1 MMKSEPVQ
9 LTRTT
14 LISFCG
20 PVHHRPLP
28 PPLKHPSFTAQGWGQ
43 GSAAVP
49 HLHKSWTPAH
59 LATKFTLDVC
69 FLESAAIHSIISSV
83 QISNCIK
90 SALSDESLFEEDTG
104 RLMTHDIYFFHKQF
118 AYCYIHPVINWPAED
133 HSVCPGSGNLT
144 VMSINFH
151 WSFEIGNKKSKTL
164 ILETWDVKV
173 RESIVEL
180 KLKDSMLLVSSGSG
194 PLDFSLFHL
203 FSKVKSK
210 RN

>member
-1 MMKSEPVQ
+1 MRNGEENLPQKCPHISQKVSRAEESEMMKSEPVQ

-59 LATKFTLDVC
+59 LGTKFTLDVC
-69 FLESAAIHSIISSV
+69 ILESAAIHTIISSV

-104 RLMTHDIYFFHKQF
+104 RIMTHDIYMFFFYKQF
-118 AYCYIHPVINWPAED
+118 ACCYIHPVINWPAED
-133 HSVCPGSGNLT
+133 HSMCPWLCQ
-144 VMSINFH
+144 F
-151 WSFEIGNKKSKTL
+151 
-164 ILETWDVKV
+164 
-173 RESIVEL
+173 
-180 KLKDSMLLVSSGSG
+180 
-194 PLDFSLFHL
+194 DF
-203 FSKVKSK
+203 
-210 RN
+210 NEY